1 LEAAM
6 TVATLKHVR
15 RGPTGEHVRSYLGL
29 RFSFLAEAADTG
41 GAYSLMEVQARP
53 GMEPP
58 QHIHTREDEAFY
70 ILDGAWTFRCGED
83 ISEANPGTLVFLPR
97 GLVHGFTAHDES
109 CRALVILSPAGLEAA
124 FRELSQP
131 LPPGMA
137 QPVLPAEPPPV
148 ELDPFVRHGVR
159 FLPPNLPPAPGV
171 SREVGHP

>member
-58 QHIHTREDEAFY
+58 PHMHTGEDEAFY
-70 ILDGAWTFRCGED
+70 ILGGVWTFHCGHAV
-83 ISEANPGTLVFLPR
+83 SEAGPGTLVFLPR
-97 GLVHGFTAHDES
+97 GLVHGFTAHDEL
-109 CRALVILSPAGLEAA
+109 CRALVLMSPGGLEAG
-124 FRELSQP
+124 FRELSAP
-131 LPPGMA
+131 LPSGAVHAGP
-137 QPVLPAEPPPV
+137 PAESRDV
-148 ELDPFVRHGVR
+148 EHVLDTFHRRGVQ
-159 FLPPNLPPAPGV
+159 F
-171 SREVGHP
+171 